1 MAFGAAVLTAII
13 DASRGDV
20 GMTASGRGNSMVGA
34 AALVASALVY
44 SLFRVRTTVHLRAHP
59 ASRLNLARMC
69 WMGGISALMLL
80 VDVALGGP
88 SAATLRRV
96 GHVKPAQW
104 ALMALGVFISGFLSA
119 SLQFEAM
126 RTITAAKAQPFA
138 ALQPLFAGLF
148 GFAALR
154 EPVSAGTAVGGLL
167 MVGAALL
174 ACGDREAAGAAQ
186 TDAAESAVAVEEPGL
201 AEAHAVSALP
211 PLISPLDAIEG
222 EMLGEMVHPPP
233 PPAAK
238 PKPKSGTLSAAAVA
252 AALAVVAK
260 AQARKRRV

>member
-13 DASRGDV
+13 DAARGDV
-20 GMTASGRGNSMVGA
+20 GVSSSGRGNSILGA

-44 SLFRVRTTVHLRAHP
+44 SLYRVRTTVHLRVHQ

-69 WMGGISALMLL
+69 WMGGISAVMLI

-96 GHVKPAQW
+96 GHIKPAQW
-104 ALMALGVFISGFLSA
+104 LLMACGVFISGFLSA

-126 RTITAAKAQPFA
+126 RTISAAKAQPFA

-167 MVGAALL
+167 MIGAALM
-174 ACGDREAAGAAQ
+174 ACAEEETSANGSPQAGDDREQ
-186 TDAAESAVAVEEPGL
+186 
-201 AEAHAVSALP
+201 AEAHAAVAHP
-211 PLISPLDAIEG
+211 PFIATLDAIEG
-222 EMLGEMVHPPP
+222 EMLDEVVHPQPP
-233 PPAAK
+233 PPAK
-238 PKPKSGTLSAAAVA
+238 PKRKTGALSAAAVT
-252 AALAVVAK
+252 AALAAI
-260 AQARKRRV
+260 AQGRKRRA

>member
-20 GMTASGRGNSMVGA
+20 GMSASSRGNSVVGA

-44 SLFRVRTTVHLRAHP
+44 SLFRVRTTVHLRCHP

-69 WMGGISALMLL
+69 WMGGISAFMLL

-88 SAATLRRV
+88 SAGTLRRV
-96 GHVKPAQW
+96 GHIKPAQW
-104 ALMALGVFISGFLSA
+104 ALMGCGVFISGFLSA

-167 MVGAALL
+167 MIGAALL
-174 ACGDREAAGAAQ
+174 ACADEDAAGAAE
-186 TDAAESAVAVEEPGL
+186 TDAAKSAKAGEDPEL

-222 EMLGEMVHPPP
+222 EMLDEIVHRPP

-238 PKPKSGTLSAAAVA
+238 PKRKAGALSAVAAVA
-252 AALAVVAK
+252 TALTAV
-260 AQARKRRV
+260 AQTRKRQA